1 MTGQLTKVVILAFDD
16 KKYTKSIGLFEL
28 PINPEQFSQ
37 AFKVEYDLQQ
47 VKGSQGNDPKFKFT
61 RPEELKLDFT
71 FDGTGVVPVNR
82 QTSKADQPRQFYK
95 DVVEQ
100 VQAFLSVVYVMN
112 SEAHKPNFLRLLW
125 GSFSFGSKI
134 SGNED
139 GASGFDCILKDL
151 QINYTLFAPD
161 GRPLRAKISATFV
174 NYIEQVRRVREQGN
188 NSPDITHLRKVKAGD
203 TLPLMTHKV
212 YGDPSYY
219 LQVAKVNGLVNFRR
233 LATNTDLRF
242 PPIEKT
248 GL

>member
-1 MTGQLTKVVILAFDD
+1 MAGQLTKVVFLVFKD
-16 KKYTKSIGLFEL
+16 KKYTKPIGSFEL

-37 AFKVEYDLQQ
+37 AFKVEYDLKQAQ
-47 VKGSQGNDPKFKFT
+47 GSKGSDPKFKFT

-71 FDGTGVVPVNR
+71 FDGTGVIPMSN
-82 QTSKADQPRQFYK
+82 QTARADQPRQFYK
-95 DVVEQ
+95 DVVGQ
-100 VQAFLSVVYVMN
+100 VQAFLDVVYTMD
-112 SEAHKPNFLRLLW
+112 SKTHKPNFLRLLW
-125 GSFSFGSKI
+125 GNFSFGSK
-134 SGNED
+134 D
-139 GASGFDCILKDL
+139 GFDCILKDL

-161 GRPLRAKISATFV
+161 GKPLRAKISATFV
-174 NYIEQVRRVREQGN
+174 NYIEQVRRVREEGKE
-188 NSPDITHLRKVKAGD
+188 SPDVTHLRKVKAGD
-203 TLPLMTHKV
+203 TLPLMTHEI